1 MPGGVGIDEG
11 SDEYGWV
18 VQKDKLKYDEIFNSL
33 EQDKGK
39 VTGEK
44 CHFLLLHFSGR
55 AAKEEMMK
63 SQLPS
68 KVLGKVWKLADTDND
83 GMLDSEEFALAMH
96 LIKVNFLSFYDCCV

>member
-18 VQKDKLKYDEIFNSL
+18 VQKDKPKYDEIFNSL

-39 VTGEK
+39 VTGEN
-44 CHFLLLHFSGR
+44 CNLLLLHLTGR

-68 KVLGKVWKLADTDND
+68 KVLGKVWKLADTDSD

-96 LIKVNFLSFYDCCV
+96 LIKVNLCIFL